1 MFTNISKDTY
11 TNTQDIKGIYIML
24 CASNSVYK
32 GFNSLIQ
39 ARQYKNTFL
48 NNKWKIFQRK

>member
-1 MFTNISKDTY
+1 MFTNISKDNY